1 MKLGVPAKPRIS
13 LQCKGGRWLLLVN
26 HEPVI
31 SASDRDWLQK
41 IATKLRQSLAR
52 K

>member
-1 MKLGVPAKPRIS
+1 MKLGIPARPRIS

-26 HEPVI
+26 REPVI
-31 SASDRDWLQK
+31 SATDREWLQK
-41 IATKLRQSLAR
+41 IATKLRQTLTA